1 MIGKLRGLLD
11 EVNDETLIVDVGGVG
26 YLVHCGS
33 RTLSN
38 LPSVGEELILF
49 IETHV
54 REDMFRLYGFQSPQE
69 RDWFRFLQGVQG
81 VGARVALAILGTL
94 QMGDLAKAVTFQ
106 DKSIVAQAPGV
117 GPKLANRIVTE
128 LKDKPM
134 PGGPGIAIKTRKK
147 GDLPVSDEAIEATGQ
162 LDDALSALINLG
174 YRQADAARALQVAQ
188 QGASAQ
194 PQVQDLI
201 RSALKELSA

>member
-1 MIGKLRGLLD
+1 MIGKLHGNLD
-11 EVNDETLIVDVGGVG
+11 EVNDETLIIDVGGVG

-38 LPSVGEELILF
+38 LPGLGDELVLF

-54 REDMFRLYGFQSPQE
+54 REDMFRLYGFQSPEE
-69 RDWFRFLQGVQG
+69 RDWFRFLQSVQG
-81 VGARVALAILGTL
+81 VGARVALAILGTVSV
-94 QMGDLAKAVTFQ
+94 GDLAKAVTFQ
-106 DKSIVAQAPGV
+106 DKSIVAQAQGV

-128 LKDKPM
+128 LKDKPL
-134 PGGPGIAIKTRKK
+134 PGGPGIAVKSRKK
-147 GDLPVSDEAIEATGQ
+147 GASTAKDEQDGAPAQ
-162 LDDALSALINLG
+162 MDDALSALIKLG

-188 QGASAQ
+188 QGAPAQ
-194 PQVQDLI
+194 SQVQDLI